1 MFSTYAPS
9 THTELNLT
17 QLFSLHSSSIST
29 NSWNTS
35 YFSYTDSKV
44 FINFEATICNTMT
57 NIYIYEY
64 RYSKNSTLWHF
75 GQTFQPGCYQELQL
89 AQPEKGPA
97 KKQSFELESKSWGCD
112 ELVGC
117 FVASWGVKLI
127 HPTMWASIANNSV
140 YKYIYIYNILSI
152 CPYKYIDHLWAIG
165 FNSWSNNRSR
175 LENFRNLPRVK
186 KPT

>member
-1 MFSTYAPS
+1 MLPGAISSRSPGKHSWRVVRMFSTYAPS

-35 YFSYTDSKV
+35 YFSYTDSEA

-57 NIYIYEY
+57 NIYIY

-75 GQTFQPGCYQELQL
+75 GQTFQPGRYQELQL

-97 KKQSFELESKSWGCD
+97 KKQSFEFESKSWGCD
-112 ELVGC
+112 DLVGC
-117 FVASWGVKLI
+117 FVVWWGVKLI
-127 HPTMWASIANNSV
+127 HLTMWASIANNSV
-140 YKYIYIYNILSI
+140 YKYIYDIISI
-152 CPYKYIDHLWAIG
+152 CTYRYIEVSTVEATTDLG
-165 FNSWSNNRSR
+165 
-175 LENFRNLPRVK
+175 
-186 KPT
+186 